1 MKSVRLIQTLI
12 KTAITLESFKTSL
25 SLVGIVCMWCFIG
38 WGKVVKKITAVLK
51 SDGYYSSV
59 SDLGVIHWKYSV
71 FFRVFIEPGA
81 PGGLWKHM
89 VQYQVKQIIG
99 LIMVLVK
106 EGLQCVE

>member
-1 MKSVRLIQTLI
+1 M
-12 KTAITLESFKTSL
+12 
-25 SLVGIVCMWCFIG
+25 
-38 WGKVVKKITAVLK
+38 KKITAVLK

-59 SDLGVIHWKYSV
+59 SDQSFTGNIQK